1 MKIEITRPTRVDG
14 ESCDVGQIVDT
25 DRKTAEYL
33 VAMRKA
39 KMPEKASKTKP
50 EKGDE

>member
-14 ESCDVGQIVDT
+14 QSCQVGDVIDT

-33 VAMRKA
+33 LAMRKA
-39 KMPEKASKTKP
+39 KTPEKAPKAKP